1 VLATGITTQ
10 IRDFVRMAFGEIG
23 IELAFEGAGENEV
36 AKVVSSTG
44 KYKVPAGQVVVKVD
58 PRYYRP
64 TEVDLLIGD
73 ASKAKNK
80 LGWEPK
86 YTLAE
91 MVTEMVA
98 ADLKIFE
105 RNQFLKE
112 SGFDVKNEF
121 E

>member
-1 VLATGITTQ
+1 
-10 IRDFVRMAFGEIG
+10 MAFKEVG
-23 IELAFEGAGENEV
+23 IELVYEGSGADEV
-36 AKVVSSTG
+36 GKIAKCSG
-44 KYKVPAGQVVVKVD
+44 KYILPLGQIIVKVD

-73 ASKAKNK
+73 ATKAKEK
-80 LGWEPK
+80 LGWVPK

-98 ADLKIFE
+98 SDLKIFE

-112 SGFDVKNEF
+112 KGFGVINEF